1 MKKFTVLL
9 ILIGILAFI
18 SCKDIE
24 IFYPIPLTVRAKF
37 PITATNGRFADS
49 LFISTDSLYD
59 DLKGEIEKAGLS
71 WDDLDRIRLE
81 GAAYIVYDP
90 SDPSTVVDGQ
100 CDIRYPLTTPF
111 EQILT
116 LDNVNLGDIEG
127 IPQKDPLTIQ
137 GVRIVNQVWDDF
149 LLQVKAF
156 PGSSPILLIGVKA
169 EGSLSTQNRVTFT
182 MIVDF
187 TVTAVVR
194 TKQKK
199 YDIFG

>member
-1 MKKFTVLL
+1 MKKLTVLM
-9 ILIGILAFI
+9 ILIGVIAFI
-18 SCKDIE
+18 SCKDID
-24 IFYPIPLTVRAKF
+24 IYYPIPLTVRAKF
-37 PITATNGRFADS
+37 PVVANNGQFAYS
-49 LFISTDSLYD
+49 LFISTDSLFD
-59 DLKGEIEKAGLS
+59 DLKGELDKAGLS

-90 SDPSTVVDGQ
+90 SDPNTVVEGQ

-111 EQILT
+111 IQIIT
-116 LDNVNLGDIEG
+116 LDNVNLGNIEG
-127 IPQKDPLTIQ
+127 TPQKDPLTVE
-137 GVRIVNQVWDDF
+137 GVRVVNQVWDDF

-156 PGSSPILLIGVKA
+156 PGNPPILLIGVKA
-169 EGSLSTQNRVTFT
+169 EGTLSTPNRVTFT

-199 YDIFG
+199 FDIFG